1 MKRCAFAFLTLH
13 PYLSA
18 VSLDN
23 LTGDVEA
30 NAQPRI
36 GFFFGVSDL
45 VEPLKN
51 LVLTLFGNPNPKIL
65 DAHEGLFW
73 SFATRTSTVSAWGE
87 YLIALFRRLIST
99 CPMRSRSPD
108 TSAWVCPSS
117 SR

>member
-1 MKRCAFAFLTLH
+1 MSGSSSTTKIFFCLLCILALHPYISMLQRGSSLPLLYERQRKMKRCAFAFLTLH

-65 DAHEGLFW
+65 D
-73 SFATRTSTVSAWGE
+73 
-87 YLIALFRRLIST
+87 
-99 CPMRSRSPD
+99 
-108 TSAWVCPSS
+108 
-117 SR
+117 